1 MKHLII
7 GTAGHVD
14 HGKSALIKALTGTD
28 TDRLKEEKQRGIS
41 IDLGF
46 AALSLGKDIQAGI
59 VDVPGHERFLK
70 NMLAGTGGIDM
81 AMLVIAADEGVM
93 PQTREHLAMLNLYGI
108 KNGIVVINKIDKVE
122 SEWLELVE
130 EDVKSTLAGTFL
142 THAPLCRV
150 SAATGQGIAELRRI
164 LADVAGTLPARDSMA
179 PFRLWIDRAFTV
191 KGYGVVVTGSVL
203 SGTAKLGDNLILYPS
218 AKPVRIR
225 GLETHGTKA
234 EKVMAGQRAAIN
246 ITGADLNEVSRGMA
260 LADANR
266 GQISSDWDVIVDWYD
281 EVASGTRIRLHCGTG
296 EYLGRI
302 YSFKD
307 SDNKYMRLL
316 LESPLYTGAGDRG
329 IVRLYSPQ
337 HLVGGVMMI
346 APSINSRKLSHERAK
361 LGDALYTN
369 NLSEAV
375 LNILLENRQPLEKQ
389 QLLETLG
396 FIKASSVDDALA
408 KLLSESKLKK
418 MGDYYIT
425 VRELAAMTSGVKSLL
440 TAYHEKFPERAGLSR
455 EIIKQRLCVTDGR
468 AFDILAGYWA
478 KTNLLASDGAD
489 WALKFH
495 AEEHGDWLQELV
507 AKTET
512 AFNDVGLSDIDEAM
526 LIKKLKLPDG
536 KVRAVRDAFV
546 RQGLLVK
553 VGDMHVY
560 SKTIQYII
568 SLVKQH
574 LSQKSTITV
583 GELRDMLNT
592 SRRVALPLMEYLDMH
607 KYTTRDGDLRRPTQ
621 RLLDFSE

>member
-260 LADANR
+260 LADAN
-266 GQISSDWDVIVDWYD
+266 
-281 EVASGTRIRLHCGTG
+281 
-296 EYLGRI
+296 
-302 YSFKD
+302 
-307 SDNKYMRLL
+307 
-316 LESPLYTGAGDRG
+316 
-329 IVRLYSPQ
+329 
-337 HLVGGVMMI
+337 
-346 APSINSRKLSHERAK
+346 
-361 LGDALYTN
+361 
-369 NLSEAV
+369 
-375 LNILLENRQPLEKQ
+375 KQ
-389 QLLETLG
+389 
-396 FIKASSVDDALA
+396 
-408 KLLSESKLKK
+408 
-418 MGDYYIT
+418 
-425 VRELAAMTSGVKSLL
+425 
-440 TAYHEKFPERAGLSR
+440 
-455 EIIKQRLCVTDGR
+455 
-468 AFDILAGYWA
+468 
-478 KTNLLASDGAD
+478 
-489 WALKFH
+489 
-495 AEEHGDWLQELV
+495 
-507 AKTET
+507 
-512 AFNDVGLSDIDEAM
+512 
-526 LIKKLKLPDG
+526 
-536 KVRAVRDAFV
+536 
-546 RQGLLVK
+546 
-553 VGDMHVY
+553 
-560 SKTIQYII
+560 
-568 SLVKQH
+568 
-574 LSQKSTITV
+574 
-583 GELRDMLNT
+583 
-592 SRRVALPLMEYLDMH
+592 
-607 KYTTRDGDLRRPTQ
+607 
-621 RLLDFSE
+621 